1 MSNDQKVIIG
11 FLCGAAAGALAGLLL
26 APSSGEETRKKI
38 AEKAGEL
45 KEDLSNQLTQ
55 SFGRIQEQVSSS
67 LGINK
72 TGVSAEAAARKVASE
87 TIDS

>member
-72 TGVSAEAAARKVASE
+72 NGVSAEAAARKVASE

>member
-26 APSSGEETRKKI
+26 APRSGEETRKKI

-72 TGVSAEAAARKVASE
+72 NGVSAEAAARKVASE